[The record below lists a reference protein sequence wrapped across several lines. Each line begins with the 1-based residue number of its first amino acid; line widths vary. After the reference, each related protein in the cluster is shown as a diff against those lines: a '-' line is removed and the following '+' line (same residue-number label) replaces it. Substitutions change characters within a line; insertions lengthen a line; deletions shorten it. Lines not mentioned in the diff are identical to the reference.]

1 VRTISGTGFQAPR
14 SPLDRYVGAAR
25 TSALSSPWDIIQ
37 VPGSPAFYIAMAGPH
52 EIWKLNLKTGKI
64 GVWAGSG
71 SENIEDGDLDTAKFA
86 QPSGLATDGRN
97 LFVADSEVSGVRVIT
112 GINTDHPEVG
122 RIVGQGL
129 FKFGDIDGTGADVRL
144 QHCLGLAY
152 GGGKLFIADTYN
164 NKIKV
169 CDPSTLAV
177 KTFAG
182 DGKPGSED
190 DSPRFYQ
197 PGGLSVAGDSLYVAD
212 TNNHKIRVIDI
223 NSGAVRTLEIAGLNA
238 PRSEKVAAI
247 QAD

>member
-1 VRTISGTGFQAPR
+1 MSTISGTGNQAHR
-14 SPLDRYVGAAR
+14 SPRTATSAR
-25 TSALSSPWDIIQ
+25 PGRRALSSPWDIIQ

-52 EIWKLNLKTGKI
+52 QIWKLNLKTGKI

-71 SENIEDGDLDTAKFA
+71 TENIEDGDLDTARFA
-86 QPSGLATDGRN
+86 QPSGLATDGEN

-129 FKFGDIDGTGADVRL
+129 FEFGDIDGTGAEVRL

-152 GGGKLFIADTYN
+152 GDGKLFIADTYN

-169 CDPSTLAV
+169 CDPKTLTV

-190 DSPRFYQ
+190 DPPRFYQ

-212 TNNHKIRVIDI
+212 TNNHKIRVIDLKT
-223 NSGAVRTLEIAGLNA
+223 GAVRTLEIAGLDP
-238 PRSEKVAAI
+238 PRSEKISASPG
-247 QAD
+247 